1 MIAIAY
7 RALAS
12 CIRLLPAGLLLL
24 TAAAGHAGDAP
35 ATPAPAAPASSA
47 LAWPDLT
54 DQHSGWRKGISLA
67 AMSGDG
73 EALIVGMI
81 DKGLWASEN
90 AGKNWIQL
98 GKDQPALMGGRP
110 TQLIIDPADAKA
122 FWVALRGAGGGVF
135 SSSDGGVTI
144 TRLSTRD
151 DLGAFG
157 VDLTDPKRKTMFHSL
172 FDKNVGIHRSV
183 NNGKVFSRISGKLPD
198 GILPFSGM
206 LVLDAKTLLI
216 ASDCPG
222 PVKAKG
228 KERTSGILRSDDG
241 GLGWSLVSKEGTQ
254 SPPLRLANGEI
265 LWPYGL
271 DEGILRSA
279 DQGKTWTVLD
289 SSVRSCP
296 CDLGK
301 GWLVAA
307 GDRQLQISTN
317 GGKIWQPLGPPAP
330 FAPNGLVF
338 DHKHHALF
346 AYRTPEGVGSM
357 VLARLDLPEDLAT
370 VAQVVAVRDLMVW
383 NGDEF
388 AKGAGWMDPKNGPT
402 LQPAIT
408 NTVVRQGKAALRLH
422 GEAAT
427 SASFGWN
434 WFGWNPADG
443 GSDVSSMKTLLFAI
457 RVDGEVKPT
466 ALRLSLNCSTGKKP
480 SKTVDLIARYP
491 GLCDAT
497 WKEVA
502 IPLEDFT
509 TGSEFDPKKA
519 WEIDLV
525 VSAKS
530 PLNNDIY
537 LDEIGFSH

>member
-1 MIAIAY
+1 MTTVAY

-12 CIRLLPAGLLLL
+12 CAWLLSAALLVLS
-24 TAAAGHAGDAP
+24 AAAGRAGDAP
-35 ATPAPAAPASSA
+35 ATPAGDAPAST
-47 LAWPDLT
+47 LMTWTDLT
-54 DQHSGWRKGISLA
+54 DQHSGWRHGISLA
-67 AMSGDG
+67 VMSGDG
-73 EALIVGMI
+73 EALIVGMP
-81 DKGLWASEN
+81 DKGLWASVN
-90 AGKNWIQL
+90 AGKNWAQL
-98 GKDQPALMGGRP
+98 GKDQPALMAGRP
-110 TQLIIDPADAKA
+110 TQLIIDPSDPKS
-122 FWVALRGAGGGVF
+122 FWVGLRGPGGGVF
-135 SSSDGGVTI
+135 SSIDGGVTI

-157 VDLTDPKRKTMFHSL
+157 VDFTDPKRKTMFHSL

-183 NNGKVFSRISGKLPD
+183 NNGKIFSRISGRLPD
-198 GILPFSGM
+198 SILPFTSM
-206 LVLDAKTLLI
+206 VVLDAKTLLI
-216 ASDCPG
+216 ASDFPG

-228 KERTSGILRSDDG
+228 KERTTGILRSDDG
-241 GLGWSLVSKEGTQ
+241 GLGWSLVAKEGTQ
-254 SPPLRLANGEI
+254 GAPLHLATGEI

-289 SSVRSCP
+289 NCVRSCP

-338 DHKHHALF
+338 DPKHHALF
-346 AYRTPEGVGSM
+346 AYRSPEGVGS
-357 VLARLDLPEDLAT
+357 VSLARLDLPEDLTT

-388 AKGAGWMDPKNGPT
+388 AKGAGWMDPKGGPT
-402 LQPAIT
+402 LLPAIT
-408 NTVVRQGKAALRLH
+408 NTIVRQGKAALRLH
-422 GEAAT
+422 GEAVNA
-427 SASFGWN
+427 ASFGWN
-434 WFGWNPADG
+434 WFSWNPADG
-443 GSDVSSMKTLLFAI
+443 GTDVSGMKTLLLAI
-457 RVDGEVKPT
+457 RVDGVVKPT
-466 ALRLSLNCSTGKKP
+466 VLRLSLNCSTGKVA
-480 SKTVDLIARYP
+480 SKSVDLIALYP

-502 IPLEDFT
+502 IPLEEFT
-509 TGSEFDPKKA
+509 TGSAFDPKKA
-519 WEIDLV
+519 WEIDIFV
-525 VSAKS
+525 QAKT

-537 LDEIGFSH
+537 LDEIGFAH